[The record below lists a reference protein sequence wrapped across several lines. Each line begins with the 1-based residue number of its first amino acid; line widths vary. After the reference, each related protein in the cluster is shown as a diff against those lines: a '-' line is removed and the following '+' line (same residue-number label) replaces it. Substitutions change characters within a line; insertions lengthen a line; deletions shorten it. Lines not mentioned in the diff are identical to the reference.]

1 MAVNLPTINFNIFE
15 YEKNTKLLNELLVLM
30 FEKLDLIKELKID
43 KDSLVRFIRECQSEY
58 QDVPFHNFIHAF
70 DVTQMVFCL
79 LMQGRAR
86 ELLRP
91 KDCLVLLIAAIA
103 HDMGHPGLSNTFLAR
118 TQAIPFKIYGMDSTL
133 EIMAFEGLTKILQR
147 KDCAIL
153 SSFVGQE
160 REEMVNKIYDLI
172 IATDMAIHLNVM
184 TQFNLYKKEIPQL
197 NPHEEVN
204 EAVVLV
210 FQKCILKCADL
221 SNAMRPPKVAKQW
234 AHKISEEFFLQG
246 DQERAL
252 NIPISPNMDRDL
264 GSLAILQSTFIEAIV
279 KPFVQNFVEVLP
291 SEYNFLGL
299 LEENYQSWKELAAN
313 SE

>member
-1 MAVNLPTINFNIFE
+1 MTVNLPTINFNIFE
-15 YEKNTKLLNELLVLM
+15 YEENIKLLNEFVVLM
-30 FEKLDLIKELKID
+30 FEKLNLLNEFKID
-43 KDSLVRFIRECQSEY
+43 KDNLMRFIRECQSEY
-58 QDVPFHNFIHAF
+58 QDVPFHNYIHAF

-79 LMQGRAR
+79 LIQGRAK

-103 HDMGHPGLSNTFLAR
+103 HDMGHPGFSNTFLAR

-133 EIMAFEGLTKILQR
+133 EIMAFEGLKKILLR
-147 KDCAIL
+147 RDCAIL

-160 REEMVNKIYDLI
+160 REEMMNKIYDLI
-172 IATDMAIHLNVM
+172 IATDMAIHLNVV
-184 TQFNLYKKEIPQL
+184 TQFNLHKKEIPKL

-221 SNAMRPPKVAKQW
+221 SNAMRPPKVAKKW
-234 AHKISEEFFLQG
+234 AQKICEEFFLQG
-246 DQERAL
+246 DRERAL

-264 GSLAILQSTFIEAIV
+264 GSLAILQSTFIEVMV

-291 SEYNFLGL
+291 SEYNFLDL
-299 LEENYQSWKELAAN
+299 LEENYQSWKELAVN